1 MTSTD
6 FIMTAM
12 LPDDFKFEVTLG
24 NISPETEDQFKG
36 KLTKISLTK
45 GSINQFSKLMDLSK
59 LQMKEALMIQREILG
74 LGDCSESAHIN
85 YYFTSPF

>member
-1 MTSTD
+1 
-6 FIMTAM
+6 M
-12 LPDDFKFEVTLG
+12 LSDDFKFEISLG
-24 NISPETEDQFKG
+24 NITQDNEHLFKG
-36 KLTKISLTK
+36 KLTKISFTK
-45 GSINQFSKLMDLSK
+45 GSINLFSKLMELSK